1 MLDASVRLSYI
12 GTRRKFATAE
22 GEAVMSK
29 AKTIGILVA
38 ALCAASASRAGDE
51 VIVAKAKLA
60 FTPPS
65 ADWTTTGT
73 LMDPVAAT
81 LVNKK
86 LNGRITITYTDYD
99 IYGFKVDYGFLKG
112 QLEKNEK
119 NSFKLT
125 KPNYQR
131 ISLDDK
137 KFTVGRAARL
147 EFSAF
152 DELGYH
158 HTVVYALNNGTV
170 VYFFSV
176 ESLEREWPQVSSD
189 FESLMASV
197 RFTP

>member
-1 MLDASVRLSYI
+1 MTRKILLAS
-12 GTRRKFATAE
+12 
-22 GEAVMSK
+22 
-29 AKTIGILVA
+29 A
-38 ALCAASASRAGDE
+38 ALAALAAVAFAADE

-65 ADWTTTGT
+65 ADWSASEN

-99 IYGFKVDYGFLKG
+99 IYGFKVDYGFLKD

-119 NSFKLT
+119 NNFKLT

-137 KFTVGRAARL
+137 KFAVGRAARL

-158 HTVVYALNNGTV
+158 HTVVYALANATV
-170 VYFFSV
+170 VYFFSA

-189 FESLMASV
+189 FENLMNSV